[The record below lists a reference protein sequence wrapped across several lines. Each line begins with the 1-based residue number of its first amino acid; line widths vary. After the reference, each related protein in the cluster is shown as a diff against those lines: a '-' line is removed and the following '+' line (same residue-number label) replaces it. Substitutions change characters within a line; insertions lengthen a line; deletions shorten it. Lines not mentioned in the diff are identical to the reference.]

1 MVALVLIVDDD
12 PAECRHIESL
22 VRSVGYVPESLCAG
36 EDALQRLART
46 DAPPIAAMILDLV
59 MPELDGMAV
68 LERLQRQA
76 STVPV
81 IVQAAADRI
90 DAAASALR
98 AGAVDY
104 LVKPAVLDRLKIA
117 LSNALKFGALE
128 SEILRMRRSRSGTL
142 ALRDIVFNSPV
153 MDKVSR
159 LAERAARNSGPVLIE
174 GARGV
179 GKELL
184 ARAIHGS
191 SVRRNRPF
199 VVVGCSS
206 IRETHIDA
214 VLFGDEAGSEKVRG
228 RFSDA
233 AGGTLYLD
241 EIGALPEP
249 AQEKL
254 AAVLA
259 NGDSAG
265 STGARPARGD
275 VRLIAATARRLIE
288 LVSAG
293 TFREDLFYRLSIA
306 PIWIPPLR
314 ERRADLSMLARNIL
328 ARLAAEEGKSR
339 IGGLSAAVTELLLRY
354 DWPGNIREL
363 EHAMF
368 RAVMLCEGGELSAEH
383 FPQLLAHLG
392 EPFAET
398 VADQKQSAV
407 ERPRR
412 GVLADMRGTARYG
425 LARLLDE
432 QGELRRFEAL
442 EEEAIRF
449 AIRHCRG
456 QMSEVARRLGIGRST
471 LYRKIKG
478 YGIAAEEVVAS

>member
-1 MVALVLIVDDD
+1 MVAHVLIVDDD
-12 PAECRHIESL
+12 PAECRLIESL
-22 VRSVGYVPESLCAG
+22 VRDLGHAPESVHAG
-36 EDALQRLART
+36 EAALARLARN
-46 DAPPIAAMILDLV
+46 DAPPVAAMILDLV
-59 MPELDGMAV
+59 MPDLDGMAV

-81 IVQAAADRI
+81 IVQAAGDSI

-104 LVKPAVLDRLKIA
+104 LIKPAALDRLKVS
-117 LSNALKFGALE
+117 LVNALKFGALE
-128 SEILRMRRSRSGTL
+128 SEVLRMRRSRAGTL
-142 ALRDIVFNSPV
+142 ALRDVAFSSPP
-153 MDKVSR
+153 MEKVSR
-159 LAERAARNSGPVLIE
+159 LAERAARNSAPVLIE
-174 GARGV
+174 GERGV

-191 SVRRNRPF
+191 SARKNRPF
-199 VVVGCSS
+199 VVIGCSS

-214 VLFGDEAGSEKVRG
+214 VLFGEQAAGKQLQG

-241 EIGALPEP
+241 EIGALPET
-249 AQEKL
+249 AQQKL
-254 AAVLA
+254 ATVFA
-259 NGDSAG
+259 NADSGG
-265 STGARPARGD
+265 SEGARPPRAD
-275 VRLIAATARRLIE
+275 VRLIAATGRRLIE
-288 LVSAG
+288 LVSEGA
-293 TFREDLFYRLSIA
+293 FREDLFYRLSIA

-314 ERRADLSMLARNIL
+314 ERRADLSLLARNIL

-339 IGGLSAAVTELLLRY
+339 IGGLSAAAAELLMRY

-363 EHAMF
+363 EHALF
-368 RAVMLCEGGELSAEH
+368 RAVMLCEGGELAAEH

-392 EPFAET
+392 EPAAGP
-398 VADQKQSAV
+398 VADQKQIAD
-407 ERPRR
+407 EPPRR
-412 GVLADMRGTARYG
+412 GVLADMRGAARYG

-432 QGELRRFEAL
+432 QGEVRSFEAL

-449 AIRHCRG
+449 AIGHCRG

-478 YGIAAEEVVAS
+478 YGIAAEEAAAS